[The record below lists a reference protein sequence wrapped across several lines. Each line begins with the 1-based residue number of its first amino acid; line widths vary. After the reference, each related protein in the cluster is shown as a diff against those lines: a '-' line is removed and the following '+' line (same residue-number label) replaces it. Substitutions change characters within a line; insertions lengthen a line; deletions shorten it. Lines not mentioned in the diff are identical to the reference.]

1 MCIFAAPKF
10 KQMEAVAK
18 TKKPRKANS
27 TKEKQRSDLSKIF
40 GVAKGRIFFDDSIFN
55 LGTRREKVCNGIS

>member
-1 MCIFAAPKF
+1 
-10 KQMEAVAK
+10 MEAVAK
-18 TKKPRKANS
+18 PKKSRKATS
-27 TKEKQRSDLSKIF
+27 TKESQRSDLSKIF